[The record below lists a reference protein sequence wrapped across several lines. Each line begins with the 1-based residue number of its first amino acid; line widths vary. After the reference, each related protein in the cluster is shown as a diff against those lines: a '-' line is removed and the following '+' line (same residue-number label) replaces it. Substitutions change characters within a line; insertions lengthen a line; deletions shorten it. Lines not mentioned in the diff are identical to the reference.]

1 MEKEKKKTIATRP
14 DKEVYII
21 GDRCYKVFES
31 EKDKADVL
39 NEALNQARVEE
50 TGLSIPS
57 LLEVGIVDGEWAI
70 VTRYISGKT
79 LEEMLD
85 EEPEK
90 EDEYLKFFVDLQI
103 EMQSKRCPLLNKHRD
118 KMNRKVSE
126 TDLSATLRYDLHR
139 RIERMPRHN
148 CLCHGDYNPSNVII
162 DEEGTPYIIDWSH
175 ATQGNAEADA
185 ARTYMMFLIEGNKVR
200 ARKYIDLFAKQTGC
214 QISDILAWLPILAA
228 SQSVKGIR
236 KQSEF
241 LRNLIFMNRK
251 QLEELYE
258 GL

>member
-1 MEKEKKKTIATRP
+1 MEKEEKKILALRA

-21 GDRCYKVFES
+21 GERCYKVFES
-31 EKDKADVL
+31 GKDKADIL

-57 LLEVGIVDGEWAI
+57 LLEVGIVEGNWAI
-70 VTRYISGKT
+70 ITRYIEGKT
-79 LEEMLD
+79 LEEKLR

-90 EDEYLKFFVDLQI
+90 EDEYLKRFVDLQI

-126 TDLSATLRYDLHR
+126 TDLSATLRYDLHN

-162 DEEGTPYIIDWSH
+162 DREDKAYIIDWSH

-185 ARTYMMFLIEGNKVR
+185 ARTYMMFLIEGNRER
-200 ARKYIDLFAKQTGC
+200 ARKYIDLFAKRSGC
-214 QISDILAWLPILAA
+214 RIKDILAWLPILAA
-228 SQSVKGIR
+228 SQSVKGIK

-241 LRNLIFMNRK
+241 LKNLIFMSGR